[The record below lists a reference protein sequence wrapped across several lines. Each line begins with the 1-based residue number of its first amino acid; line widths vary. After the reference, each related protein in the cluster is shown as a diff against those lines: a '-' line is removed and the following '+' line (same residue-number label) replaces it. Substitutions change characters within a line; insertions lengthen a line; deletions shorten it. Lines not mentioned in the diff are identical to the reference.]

1 MATKVWLDG
10 HLVEK
15 NDARVSVYDHALLF
29 GDGVWIGTRI
39 YGGRPF
45 RLADH
50 WHGLVAS
57 ANALRLPLPLSPEEL
72 LRAADEAIHANG
84 RTEGY
89 LRVTVTRGA
98 GTLGLD
104 PRKCEPVVA
113 ILADDVIPYPR
124 ELYDV
129 GLDAVTASVRRELL
143 HPHMLSRG
151 SDVIAKVE
159 ALGAGCLEA
168 LLLDPRDNVSGF
180 IDGNAFFVVDGEVRT
195 PDVSGDPVT
204 RKFVSELAAEA
215 GVPFSEWH
223 PVLRADI
230 LAASEVFVASSA
242 AEIIAIR
249 RLDGAPIAAGG
260 EGPITRQ
267 LRTLYRDGVRR
278 LY

>member
-1 MATKVWLDG
+1 MSAKVWLDG
-10 HLVEK
+10 QFVEK

-29 GDGVWIGTRI
+29 GDGVWVGTRI

-45 RLADH
+45 KLAEH
-50 WHGLVAS
+50 LQGMLAS
-57 ANALRLPLPLSPEEL
+57 ANALRLPLPMSPEEL
-72 LRAADEAIHANG
+72 VRAADETIHANG

-129 GLDAVTASVRRELL
+129 GLDAITATVRRSYPL
-143 HPHMLSRG
+143 PHLLSRG
-151 SDVIAKVE
+151 TDVLAKAE
-159 ALGAGCLEA
+159 ALAAGCLEA
-168 LLLDPRDNVSGF
+168 LVLDPHDQVSGF
-180 IDGNAFFVVDGEVRT
+180 TDANAFFIQAGELRT
-195 PDVSGDPVT
+195 PASGDPVT
-204 RKFVSELAAEA
+204 RAVLAELAAEA
-215 GVPFSEWH
+215 GILFREPQSVRRDELAS
-223 PVLRADI
+223 AD
-230 LAASEVFVASSA
+230 EVFAASSA

-249 RLDGAPIAAGG
+249 QLDGAPIAAGG

-267 LRTLYRDGVRR
+267 LRTRYRDAVRR